1 MKYRNVILSFLV
13 LTFIAF
19 TTGTTYAKNHK
30 KSKSTPPPTG
40 TSIGKTAPN
49 IVETGINGDTLKLS
63 TLRGKMVL
71 IDFWASWCGPC
82 RHENPNVVKAYD
94 EFKDKNF
101 VEGKGFTVFS
111 VSLDQSHTAWE
122 HAVKMDGLA
131 WPYHVSDLKGWMSKF
146 AGVYGVRGIPAN
158 FLING
163 DGVIV
168 ARNLRG
174 NQLIE
179 TLSTLQK

>member
-1 MKYRNVILSFLV
+1 MKYRTFTLSL
-13 LTFIAF
+13 LISAFIAF
-19 TTGTTYAKNHK
+19 AAQTSFAKDHK
-30 KSKSTPPPTG
+30 NKSTFPPVG
-40 TSIGKTAPN
+40 TSIGRTAPN

-63 TLRGKMVL
+63 ALRGKMVL

-82 RHENPNVVKAYD
+82 RRENPNVVKAYD

-101 VEGKGFTVFS
+101 IEGEGFTIFS
-111 VSLDQSHTAWE
+111 VSLDQSHIAWE
-122 HAVKMDGLA
+122 RAVKMDGLS
-131 WPYHVSDLKGWMSKF
+131 WPWQVSDLKGWMSKY
-146 AGVYGVRGIPAN
+146 AGVYGVRGIPTN

-163 DGVIV
+163 NGVIV

-174 NQLIE
+174 NRLIE

>member
-1 MKYRNVILSFLV
+1 MKYRTFT
-13 LTFIAF
+13 LTLLISAFIAF
-19 TTGTTYAKNHK
+19 SAETGSAKNHK
-30 KSKSTPPPTG
+30 NKSTSPSVG
-40 TSIGKTAPN
+40 TSIGRTAPN
-49 IVETGINGDTLKLS
+49 ILETGINGDTLKLS
-63 TLRGKMVL
+63 ALRGKMVL
-71 IDFWASWCGPC
+71 VDFWASWCGPC
-82 RHENPNVVKAYD
+82 RRENPNVVKAYD

-122 HAVKMDGLA
+122 RAIKMDGLS
-131 WPYHVSDLKGWMSKF
+131 WPWQVSDLKGWMSKY
-146 AGVYGVRGIPAN
+146 AGVYGVRAIPTN

-163 DGVIV
+163 NGVIV

>member
-1 MKYRNVILSFLV
+1 MEIIKMKIINLILITIVFFGCAGMKQIYSCGD
-13 LTFIAF
+13 AN
-19 TTGTTYAKNHK
+19 TY
-30 KSKSTPPPTG
+30 T
-40 TSIGKTAPN
+40 
-49 IVETGINGDTLKLS
+49 
-63 TLRGKMVL
+63 
-71 IDFWASWCGPC
+71 
-82 RHENPNVVKAYD
+82 
-94 EFKDKNF
+94 
-101 VEGKGFTVFS
+101 
-111 VSLDQSHTAWE
+111 
-122 HAVKMDGLA
+122 KMDGLA

-146 AGVYGVRGIPAN
+146 AGIYGVRGIPAN